1 MKRKK
6 YADELSEEEL
16 RIRLMQKKSA
26 GREARIAS
34 YRASGRVVDE
44 RNAPINTELR
54 WNPESKTNEVTV
66 IAAPRRKLDFV
77 LLLIEIAALIGVI
90 YLIVTGANLLR
101 DLNQKSS
108 RAMILPTLTPTAL
121 IHAIVLP
128 GGHTPPDADG
138 VGTFNESEIPA
149 HLRGLFSSTAVQA
162 PKVPDH
168 LEQIVRIRIPS
179 IEVDAPVVFG
189 DDWESLKL
197 GVGMNTASSA
207 AGQKGNVILSGHN
220 DIFGEVFRDL
230 DKLNPGDEIIVL
242 TEKNAY
248 TYSVQDS
255 TVVMPNQVEV
265 MAQTTDATVT
275 LISCYPYL
283 VDDKRIVI
291 TGKLL

>member
-1 MKRKK
+1 MKRKI

-44 RNAPINTELR
+44 RNAPINAELR
-54 WNPESKTNEVTV
+54 WNPEKNSNEVIVVT
-66 IAAPRRKLDFV
+66 APRHKLDFV
-77 LLLIEIAALIGVI
+77 LLFIEIAALIGVI
-90 YLIVTGANLLR
+90 FLLIAGTNMLR
-101 DLNQKSS
+101 TLNEQSS

-121 IHAIVLP
+121 IQAIVLP

-138 VGTFNESEIPA
+138 VGAFNESEIPA
-149 HLRGLFSSTAVQA
+149 HLRSLFASTVMRA
-162 PKVPDH
+162 PEVPPNM
-168 LEQIVRIRIPS
+168 EQVVRIRIPA
-179 IEVDAPVVFG
+179 IEVDAPVVYG
-189 DDWESLKL
+189 DDWEALKA
-197 GVGMNTASSA
+197 GVGMNVSSAA
-207 AGQKGNVILSGHN
+207 AGQKGNIILSGHN
-220 DIFGEVFRDL
+220 DIFGEVFRNL
-230 DKLNPGDEIIVL
+230 DQLQPGDEIIVL
-242 TEKNAY
+242 TEKKAY
-248 TYSVQDS
+248 TYSVQDQ